1 MNGRPWDDFFLVG
14 NATYIHTCTFIII
27 ISFQVMRLYRHSLRC
42 LLDWCI
48 DRDIFHDESTKL
60 RERFDAN
67 RVTSMANAQRL
78 IDVS

>member
-1 MNGRPWDDFFLVG
+1 MIFLFLLKH
-14 NATYIHTCTFIII
+14 ATYIHAHLLYI
-27 ISFQVMRLYRHSLRC
+27 ISLQVMRLYRHSLRC

-78 IDVS
+78 IDVSL